1 MPYFIQD
8 EEGNPKELLVN
19 DLEIPES
26 SGTDGILN
34 IFGIPVSIESDE
46 NTIVVTDYIVNMYGA
61 GNSIQEA
68 VEDYKISIKAYFE
81 ELQEDG
87 ERLGSSLTQHLCYLR
102 NISMSFK

>member
-26 SGTDGILN
+26 SGTDRILN

-46 NTIVVTDYIVNMYGA
+46 DTIVVTDYIVHMYGA
-61 GNSIQEA
+61 GNSIKEA
-68 VEDYKISIKAYFE
+68 IEDYKTSIKAYFE
-81 ELQEDG
+81 ELQKDED
-87 ERLGSSLTQHLCYLR
+87 RLGSNLTQHLCYLR
-102 NISMSFK
+102 NIFMSFE